1 MKRASQRRAAE
12 KERIEA
18 DKAKVEKAAEM
29 GYRRRA
35 QPVPPLKSA
44 SRRLLPRLAKQGER
58 AADKA
63 ASGGGM

>member
-1 MKRASQRRAAE
+1 MRAAE

-29 GYRRRA
+29 KVYREARA
-35 QPVPPLKSA
+35 A
-44 SRRLLPRLAKQGER
+44 SVRAAEKERIEAITAKIVAKQGER

-63 ASGGGM
+63 ASGVSGM